1 MVQKRGPWLATV
13 GIFWMGMVFSAAAET
28 QFDRD
33 IVVKDQT
40 RAMKVEAVFKEL
52 LAAYEDED
60 VHGFLERVSDERFRQ
75 DYITFTDALY
85 SDFRN
90 YEIHRVDYW
99 IDRVVSDHVR
109 QFLFVRWEK
118 RYESLDSGRVMTQQG
133 FSRFLFDEV
142 DGQYLLVELAGNS
155 LFGASLREWLDEV
168 PRIAGEEM
176 RRSVQNPQ
184 TPDTPVKPEVPE
196 DEIVAEV
203 ACSAYALG
211 ACLNPQ
217 DCTFVAGG
225 FWYEGRCNSQAQVVE
240 VCDANHLYLCTSQAQ
255 CEDAM
260 GQGYWYG
267 GRCNTLSEEVKCL
280 QEGKVWES
288 FQCLT
293 QEESCR
299 SKGLFWYD
307 DKCNMAPPRPVDTGC
322 SPSNLSACT
331 NEFDCVEMN
340 GGFWE
345 SNTCIPP
352 Y

>member
-1 MVQKRGPWLATV
+1 
-13 GIFWMGMVFSAAAET
+13 
-28 QFDRD
+28 
-33 IVVKDQT
+33 
-40 RAMKVEAVFKEL
+40 
-52 LAAYEDED
+52 
-60 VHGFLERVSDERFRQ
+60 
-75 DYITFTDALY
+75 
-85 SDFRN
+85 
-90 YEIHRVDYW
+90 
-99 IDRVVSDHVR
+99 
-109 QFLFVRWEK
+109 
-118 RYESLDSGRVMTQQG
+118 VMTQQG

-260 GQGYWYG
+260 GQGYWYNST
-267 GRCNTLSEEVKCL
+267 CNNQRGLPDLEVVSFRAYQEVPYENRFRATVVIRNRGEVGSREFQVVIRNMGMEMVSEGFPGLRPGETVSRDLSGWYEVPQL
-280 QEGKVWES
+280 DLLADGAHAI
-288 FQCLT
+288 
-293 QEESCR
+293 EES
-299 SKGLFWYD
+299 
-307 DKCNMAPPRPVDTGC
+307 DK
-322 SPSNLSACT
+322 T
-331 NEFDCVEMN
+331 NNSMRTDV
-340 GGFWE
+340 
-345 SNTCIPP
+345 IP
-352 Y
+352 YSTLY

>member
-1 MVQKRGPWLATV
+1 MVQKRGPWLAMV

-168 PRIAGEEM
+168 P
-176 RRSVQNPQ
+176 
-184 TPDTPVKPEVPE
+184 
-196 DEIVAEV
+196 
-203 ACSAYALG
+203 
-211 ACLNPQ
+211 
-217 DCTFVAGG
+217 
-225 FWYEGRCNSQAQVVE
+225 
-240 VCDANHLYLCTSQAQ
+240 
-255 CEDAM
+255 
-260 GQGYWYG
+260 
-267 GRCNTLSEEVKCL
+267 
-280 QEGKVWES
+280 
-288 FQCLT
+288 
-293 QEESCR
+293 
-299 SKGLFWYD
+299 
-307 DKCNMAPPRPVDTGC
+307 
-322 SPSNLSACT
+322 
-331 NEFDCVEMN
+331 
-340 GGFWE
+340 
-345 SNTCIPP
+345 
-352 Y
+352 